1 MNTYIQLISELSIQS
16 RGSNKYLNWYISIIT
31 KSQNRILTDY
41 TEKHHIVPDCFYIN
55 RKRKGPKGFLE
66 GTPNNKNNFVILK
79 PEEHLIMHLL
89 LTKMFNKNFVNY
101 HSIITAAHL
110 LYTLNNKKINNKQY
124 AWIKQKNSIVLSER
138 NNKRILEKTHLF
150 ANSEFQS
157 QRSKTKIENGTFHLL
172 SGDIQRKTNK
182 KLVES
187 GLHNFQSNESKKAVA
202 ERNKINNKLK
212 SSRPLYLEIKELCK
226 QLGVKQP
233 QGLNLKS
240 DQFLIE
246 FKSQLS

>member
-16 RGSNKYLNWYISIIT
+16 RGPNKYLNWYLSIIE
-31 KSQNRILTDY
+31 KSKNRILEGY
-41 TEKHHIVPDCFYIN
+41 TEKHHIVPDCFYVN
-55 RKRKGPKGFLE
+55 RKRKGLKGFLKGE
-66 GTPNNKNNFVILK
+66 SNHKNNFVILK

-89 LTKMFNKNFVNY
+89 LTKMFNTDFLSYN
-101 HSIITAAHL
+101 SIITAAHL
-110 LYTLNNKKINNKQY
+110 LYTLNDKKINNKQY
-124 AWIKQKNSIVLSER
+124 SWLKNKNSIMLSER

-150 ANSEFQS
+150 TDSKFQS
-157 QRSKTKIENGTFHLL
+157 QRSKAKIENGTFHLL
-172 SGDIQRKTNK
+172 SGDIQRKSNK
-182 KLVES
+182 RLAES
-187 GLHNFQSNESKKAVA
+187 GLHNFQSEKNKKAVA
-202 ERNKINNKLK
+202 ERNKLNNKLK

-240 DQFLIE
+240 DEFLLE